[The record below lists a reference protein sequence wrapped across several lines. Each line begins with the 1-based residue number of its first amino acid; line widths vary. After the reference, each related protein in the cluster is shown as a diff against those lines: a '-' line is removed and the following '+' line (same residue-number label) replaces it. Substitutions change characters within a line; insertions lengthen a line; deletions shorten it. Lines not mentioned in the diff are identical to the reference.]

1 MLNPNNNQLPTEMSP
16 IFLRLAPQDIV
27 YLKAILESYDELGV
41 LRTLDQKTGDVVILS
56 LPDLKPAL
64 EGLLSSLVNEIN
76 FTILEAAPSN
86 QASSNQ
92 ASSNQDSG
100 DWLVDEN

>member
-1 MLNPNNNQLPTEMSP
+1 MQHLGKNQNVEEMSP
-16 IFLRLAPQDIV
+16 IFLRISPNDIV

-56 LPDLKPAL
+56 LPGLRADL
-64 EGLLSSLVNEIN
+64 EGLLASLSNEIS
-76 FTILEAAPSN
+76 FTILDSAPGN
-86 QASSNQ
+86 QAP
-92 ASSNQDSG
+92 G